1 MLESTFQTVVE
12 ATTDGER
19 PIKPET
25 KIIEANDT
33 YGKFAIGPLERG
45 FGITLGSSMRRVLLS
60 SIPGTAITWIRITD
74 VLHEYTTIPGVKEE
88 VMEFLLNVKAL
99 RIRSMADRRGKMRL
113 DVSGEGEVCAGDI
126 ATSADFEIIN
136 PELHLASLTS
146 ADAVLSVE
154 LNVEQGKGYRP
165 ATESDSLPIDALPV
179 DAIFNPVRRVDYAVE
194 HTRVGQRTDYERL
207 LLEVW
212 TDGSTSPVDASEQ
225 AGQILVDHFFLLTRL
240 SQPVEEGIPTLAR
253 AIPPD
258 IYQMPLE
265 KLGLSPRTLNCLKR
279 GQLTKVGQVLETGK
293 DGLMKI
299 RNFGEK
305 SLQELYS
312 ALRAH
317 DLLPEEEEEETE
329 QTGTA
334 EEEGEQV
341 PQ

>member
-12 ATTDGER
+12 ATDGET

-33 YGKFAIGPLERG
+33 YGKFAIEPLERG

-60 SIPGTAITWIRITD
+60 SIPGTAITWVRIKD
-74 VLHEYTTIPGVKEE
+74 ILHEYSAIPGVKEE
-88 VMEFLLNVKAL
+88 VMEFLLNVKTL

-146 ADAVLSVE
+146 PDAVLSVE
-154 LNVEQGKGYRP
+154 FNVDQGKGYRP
-165 ATESDSLPIDALPV
+165 ATETDSLPIDALPV
-179 DAIFNPVRRVDYAVE
+179 DAIFNPVRRVNYAVE

-207 LLEVW
+207 VLEIW
-212 TDGSTSPVDASEQ
+212 TDGSTGPVDATQQ
-225 AGQILVDHFFLLTRL
+225 AAQILVDCFFLLTRL
-240 SQPVEEGIPTLAR
+240 SQPAEEGAPTLAR

-317 DLLPEEEEEETE
+317 DLLPEEEEETE
-329 QTGTA
+329 QAGTV